1 MMAEYL
7 LEIGL
12 EEMPAHLVTPSIN
25 QLAERMEKF
34 LSENRIKFNTIK
46 KFSTPRRL
54 AVLVEGMSESTEA
67 VTERVKGP
75 SSKIARDDQGNWSKA
90 VLGFS
95 RGQGVD
101 PETLIEENGY
111 LYADKHTPGVKSSE
125 VLEQVG
131 REVIEKMNF
140 STYMK
145 WGNNTLLFVRPIQW
159 LISLYNEVV
168 VPFSILEDQAGR
180 TSRGHRFLA
189 NNDIVIESAS
199 DYEKALLDNF
209 VIADATSRRD
219 LITGQIDELAK
230 KNDWTMY
237 LEPGL
242 LEEVNNIVEY
252 PTAFVGSFEDKYLE
266 VPDEV
271 LVTSMREH
279 QRYFEVRDAG
289 GNLLPNFVAV
299 RNGNAEHLEN
309 VISGNEKVLVARL
322 EDGEFFWREDQ
333 KLSIPELVEKL
344 KKVTFHE
351 KIGSI
356 YEHMMRTQLIAD
368 IIAEKLGLDD
378 NARKNIA
385 RASEIYKFDLLT
397 NMVGEFPELQGIMGE
412 KYALLAG
419 ENKEVAA
426 AIREQYLPLSAD
438 GVLPQTMEGAVLSI
452 ADKLDTLLSFITVG
466 LTPSGSNDP
475 YALRRATQGLV
486 RIIEDKNLDLKL
498 DELLNT
504 LYKLDINGFSYENQA
519 AVVEFIRARVAKI
532 LEGSARRDL
541 IEAAIEST
549 NLDVSAISQAAKVL
563 TERANEEGF
572 KTSVEALARV
582 ANIAAKL
589 ETELLVSEELLEN
602 DSERA
607 LYTAVHKLELSD
619 DVAASIA
626 SLFALEEVIADFF
639 DNTMVMA
646 EDEGVRNN
654 RLSILATLA
663 AKASTIAD
671 FTKIN
676 TK

>member
-1 MMAEYL
+1 MAEYL

-25 QLAERMEKF
+25 QLVERMEKF
-34 LSENRIKFNTIK
+34 LVENRVQFDSVE

-54 AVLVEGMSESTEA
+54 AVLVKVLADQSEEM
-67 VTERVKGP
+67 TERVKGP
-75 SSKIARDDQGNWSKA
+75 SAKIARDAEGNWSKA

-95 RGQGVD
+95 RGQGVNPD
-101 PETLIEENGY
+101 DLVEENGY
-111 LYADKHTPGVKSSE
+111 LYADKHTAGVATPEILKN
-125 VLEQVG
+125 VG
-131 REVIEKMNF
+131 AEVIEKMNF

-159 LISLYNEVV
+159 LVSLYNDQV
-168 VPFSILEDQAGR
+168 VPFSILEDVASNV
-180 TSRGHRFLA
+180 SRGHRFLA
-189 NNDIVIESAS
+189 NNDIVINSAS
-199 DYEKALLDNF
+199 DYEKALADNF
-209 VIADATSRRD
+209 VLANAEKRKNI
-219 LITGQIDELAK
+219 ITGQIEDLAK

-252 PTAFVGSFEDKYLE
+252 PTAFVGSFEEKYLE

-333 KLSIPELVEKL
+333 KLKISDLVEKL

-356 YEHMMRTQLIAD
+356 YEHMMRTKVIAD
-368 IIAEKLGLDD
+368 IIAEKLGLSDTE
-378 NARKNIA
+378 RKNIA
-385 RASEIYKFDLLT
+385 RAADIYKFDLLT
-397 NMVGEFPELQGIMGE
+397 NMVGEFPELQGVMGE

-419 ENKEVAA
+419 ENKEVSA

-438 GVLPQTMEGAVLSI
+438 GALPVEVEGAVLSI
-452 ADKLDTLLSFITVG
+452 ADKLDTLLSFVTVG

-475 YALRRATQGLV
+475 YALRRATQGVV
-486 RIIEDKNLDLKL
+486 RIIEDKNWDLKL
-498 DELLNT
+498 DELIKDFYSLH
-504 LYKLDINGFSYENQA
+504 INGFSYENQA
-519 AVVEFIRARVAKI
+519 AVMDFIRARVAKM
-532 LEGSARRDL
+532 LEGTARRDI
-541 IEAAIEST
+541 IEAAIESST
-549 NLDVSAISQAAKVL
+549 LDVANIAAAAKIL
-563 TERANEEGF
+563 TEESAKEGF

-582 ANIAAKL
+582 ANLAAKL
-589 ETELLVSEELLEN
+589 ETEVAVSSELLEN

-607 LYTAVHKLELSD
+607 LYTAVQNLVLSD
-619 DVAASIA
+619 NVAENIA
-626 SLFALEEVIADFF
+626 ALFALEEVIANFF
-639 DNTMVMA
+639 ENTMVMA
-646 EDEGVRNN
+646 EDEAVKNN
-654 RLSILATLA
+654 RLGLLASLA
-663 AKASTIAD
+663 NKATTIAD